1 MFLDS
6 YTPGLVRDLG
16 PIHVDLDEVVEFARR
31 YDPQPF
37 HIDPEAAAQSIY
49 GGIIASGWHTCAM
62 VMRVLVEGYISAE
75 SSLGS
80 PGIDELRW
88 LAPVRP
94 GDDLRVHITVL
105 HSRPSRTKPDRGIV
119 QSEMAVRNQ
128 DDVVVLSMIATYLVR
143 RRPAAGS
150 DPVDAEV

>member
-6 YTPGLVRDLG
+6 YTPGLVRELG

-37 HIDPEAAAQSIY
+37 HIDPEAAAASIY

-62 VMRVLVEGYISAE
+62 VMRALVDGYISAE

-94 GDDLRVHITVL
+94 GDDLRVRITVL

-119 QSEMAVRNQ
+119 QSEIAVRNQ
-128 DDVVVLSMIATYLVR
+128 DDVVVLSMIATNLVR
-143 RRPAAGS
+143 RRVA
-150 DPVDAEV
+150 